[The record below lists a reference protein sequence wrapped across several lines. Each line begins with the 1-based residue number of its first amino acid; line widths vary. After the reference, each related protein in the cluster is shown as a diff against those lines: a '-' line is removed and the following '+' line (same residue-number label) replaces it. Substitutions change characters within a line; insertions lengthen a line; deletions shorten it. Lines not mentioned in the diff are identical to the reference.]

1 MIRRRLVAAV
11 LCASALAAVPVVNA
25 RVDRSGADGGQAQ
38 RSVFRAGVELI
49 SVEVA
54 VVDRE
59 GRPVI
64 DVPVDAFEVTLDGRR
79 RRVVSATFVSH
90 ATDAP
95 AGAPIA
101 PGATPEAP
109 PLPDGIPP
117 RVFLIAIDAA
127 SISLSQGKATID
139 AAAAFVRR
147 ADPTDRVGLFTYP
160 TGPRVDPTTNRTSVI
175 AALAT
180 VHPLA
185 DVTPPG
191 EFNLSSSDLVELARD
206 LTVVRSDEAQRLRGQ
221 LCPTD
226 DLMCLQRLDSE
237 VRMSVMNAE
246 GMAQASIGM
255 LDSLMHALAPVP
267 GRKTLVLISGG
278 IVSSDM
284 PGGRP
289 DNHVLGAMAGR
300 TAAESNVTV
309 YTLYVDQEWA
319 SGGQAETRISR
330 SGLRNRERDSY
341 LRAKWLNEFSGAAG
355 GTVVKVLTGSGEFAF
370 DRIVQETSAYYVLG
384 VEPAAVDRDGRLHE
398 VRVKARGKDLTVR
411 GRAWVKLP
419 KPGNIATARATT
431 APAAGPPVSAAAP
444 AAPAPA
450 RPLDPQVSDL
460 AVLFDRGDRPAF
472 AARARANTAGQLITD
487 FRTGPP
493 PWPDAPQRTAVFAL
507 DLAISALQGGS
518 RFARDEA
525 LRLLVDY
532 GVRIRGAA
540 VDDGFECA
548 WLRTEVAG
556 LEGLFAPELTSVMI
570 GRARDR
576 CPSDPHLR
584 LAAAVAAEQQHFQ
597 FRAQGTLSPRP
608 GPLTGDLDAESRR
621 VFDLFEAA
629 KAAETRYEATFRQAW
644 LLHRVGRTA
653 DGIARMAGVSEPDDP
668 YLVYLGRLLRG
679 QMMSELNDPGA
690 VDVLQSAV
698 TIWPAPHAALVAL
711 MAEHVGRGNLD
722 EAARLAERIQTMPVT
737 PVIDPWWIY
746 WLGGVRFYIDRLEAL
761 KGRAK

>member
-1 MIRRRLVAAV
+1 
-11 LCASALAAVPVVNA
+11 
-25 RVDRSGADGGQAQ
+25 
-38 RSVFRAGVELI
+38 
-49 SVEVA
+49 
-54 VVDRE
+54 
-59 GRPVI
+59 
-64 DVPVDAFEVTLDGRR
+64 
-79 RRVVSATFVSH
+79 
-90 ATDAP
+90 
-95 AGAPIA
+95 
-101 PGATPEAP
+101 
-109 PLPDGIPP
+109 
-117 RVFLIAIDAA
+117 
-127 SISLSQGKATID
+127 
-139 AAAAFVRR
+139 
-147 ADPTDRVGLFTYP
+147 
-160 TGPRVDPTTNRTSVI
+160 
-175 AALAT
+175 
-180 VHPLA
+180 
-185 DVTPPG
+185 
-191 EFNLSSSDLVELARD
+191 
-206 LTVVRSDEAQRLRGQ
+206 
-221 LCPTD
+221 
-226 DLMCLQRLDSE
+226 
-237 VRMSVMNAE
+237 MSVMYAE

-255 LDSLMHALAPVP
+255 LDSLMRALAPVP

-300 TAAESNVTV
+300 TAAESNVSV
-309 YTLYVDQEWA
+309 YTLYVDQVWA
-319 SGGQAETRISR
+319 SAGLAETRRAR
-330 SGLRNRERDSY
+330 SSLTNRERDSQ

-370 DRIVQETSAYYVLG
+370 DRVLQETSAYYVLG
-384 VEPAAVDRDGRLHE
+384 VEPAPADRDGRLHE
-398 VRVKARGKDLTVR
+398 VRVKARGQDLTVR

-419 KPGNIATARATT
+419 KPGNIATGRATT
-431 APAAGPPVSAAAP
+431 VPAAARPTSA

-450 RPLDPQVSDL
+450 RVVDPKVRDL

-472 AARARANTAGQLITD
+472 AERARANTAGQLIAD

-556 LEGLFAPELTSVMI
+556 LESLFAPELTSVMI

-597 FRAQGTLSPRP
+597 FRAQGTLSSRP
-608 GPLTGDLDAESRR
+608 AAVTGDLDAESRR
-621 VFDLFEAA
+621 VFDLFEVA
-629 KAAETRYEATFRQAW
+629 KADDTRYEATFRQAW

-653 DGIARMAGVSEPDDP
+653 DGIARMAGLSEPDDP
-668 YLVYLGRLLRG
+668 YLVYIGRLLRG

-711 MAEHVGRGNLD
+711 MAAQVGRGNLD

-737 PVIDPWWIY
+737 PVIDPWWAY
-746 WLGGVRFYIDRLEAL
+746 WLGGVRFYSDRLEAM